1 VLHAD
6 AVQQPAP
13 PRRARFTDARL
24 RRFREAIGRLREVGH
39 DEQLEQALDEC
50 DEAICAYQA
59 GLLDDEEL
67 RRELFRAG
75 TVIHD
80 DEAWLLDL
88 VRVCWRQWDGVRLQ
102 SIQGA

>member
-1 VLHAD
+1 MHHPESA
-6 AVQQPAP
+6 AP
-13 PRRARFTDARL
+13 VSFTDAQL
-24 RRFREAIGRLREVGH
+24 RRFREAIRRLHEDPLAERL
-39 DEQLEQALDEC
+39 DRALDEC

-88 VRVCWRQWDGVRLQ
+88 ARVRWQQWDGLRLQ
-102 SIQGA
+102 SIEGR

>member
-1 VLHAD
+1 MLHGGVVHHEPVSPVRFSD
-6 AVQQPAP
+6 VQ
-13 PRRARFTDARL
+13 L
-24 RRFREAIGRLREVGH
+24 RRFREAIGRLRE
-39 DEQLEQALDEC
+39 DPLAERLDRALDEC
-50 DEAICAYQA
+50 DEAICSYQA

-88 VRVCWRQWDGVRLQ
+88 ARVRWQQWDGLRLQ
-102 SIQGA
+102 AIEGG